1 MYNTD
6 NESSAFGRLG
16 SMTAVILIFAGF
28 ALIIFSIITF
38 NSILLITC
46 CFLPGTALII
56 YGFLIFSRFIRALKY
71 YNIYMSGADSLQD
84 FSDILMDSKRNIKKD
99 IDKMAALGIMP
110 NAHFNSD
117 DILVF
122 TSDNIGKNVI
132 DVEAEEGRAE
142 ESKSVVLQE
151 EDTALK
157 EWKNYAKAIK
167 NAESEFKSQDISF
180 SIYRLSKA
188 VDKVI
193 DYLEKHTGKEKDVKK
208 LMDFHLPSAIKLISS
223 YKELQ
228 VSGLNTFNI
237 EKTKEEIVSA
247 IDKIQEAYSGVLE
260 DLYNDNAIDVS
271 TDIQVL
277 KMMLSRE
284 GFLDRDVFKQK
295 K

>member
-6 NESSAFGRLG
+6 SESAVFGRLG

-38 NSILLITC
+38 NSILLIAC

-71 YNIYMSGADSLQD
+71 YNIYMSGSESLQD

-99 IDKMAALGIMP
+99 IEKMAQLGIMP
-110 NAHFNSD
+110 NARFNSE

-122 TSDNIGKNVI
+122 TSDNLGKNVI
-132 DVEAEEGRAE
+132 DAEIE
-142 ESKSVVLQE
+142 ESTVDTKSVAVSQE
-151 EDTALK
+151 NKLFST
-157 EWKNYAKAIK
+157 WKDYVKAIK

-180 SIYRLSKA
+180 SLYRLSKA
-188 VDKVI
+188 VDKVL
-193 DYLEKHTGKEKDVKK
+193 DYLEKHPEKEKDVKK
-208 LMDFHLPSAIKLISS
+208 LMDFHLPSALKLISS

-247 IDKIQEAYSGVLE
+247 VDKIQEAFSGVLE

-271 TDIQVL
+271 ADIQVL

>member
-1 MYNTD
+1 MYSTD
-6 NESSAFGRLG
+6 SESAAFGRLG

-46 CFLPGTALII
+46 CFLPGTGLII

-71 YNIYMSGADSLQD
+71 YNIYMSGSVSLQD

-99 IDKMAALGIMP
+99 VEKMAYLGIMP
-110 NAHFNSD
+110 NAHFNSE

-122 TSDNIGKNVI
+122 TSDNLGKNVI
-132 DVEAEEGRAE
+132 DVEVE
-142 ESKSVVLQE
+142 ESKV
-151 EDTALK
+151 DTAGTITMSENKSFNDWK
-157 EWKNYAKAIK
+157 EYVKSIK

-180 SIYRLSKA
+180 SLYRLSKA

-193 DYLEKHTGKEKDVKK
+193 DYLEKHPEKEKDVKK
-208 LMDFHLPSAIKLISS
+208 LMDFHLPSALKLISS
-223 YKELQ
+223 YKELH

-247 IDKIQEAYSGVLE
+247 VDKIQEAYAGVLE

-271 TDIQVL
+271 ADIQVL